1 MFSCAS
7 LHYVITILDI
17 FFKIFKFIINF
28 YFFTSKLAR
37 IINEQGRP
45 QLAKGWGSAESPE
58 CKGFTPEEFQKL
70 DFSKIDMSEFFG
82 EIQQNF
88 NVNFMQ
94 NQQNFIQNRITN
106 NMNNISGN

>member
-1 MFSCAS
+1 
-7 LHYVITILDI
+7 
-17 FFKIFKFIINF
+17 
-28 YFFTSKLAR
+28 
-37 IINEQGRP
+37 
-45 QLAKGWGSAESPE
+45 
-58 CKGFTPEEFQKL
+58 
-70 DFSKIDMSEFFG
+70 MSEFFG